1 MLRCGKPGSVR
12 RAGQLA
18 LLCALAAILL
28 VAPRA
33 LSDDH
38 DLWFTVEVAG
48 QKAGWQ
54 RLTRR
59 TGGDEVTTRWEL
71 HMSFQ
76 RGSGVLEL
84 VFRSGFVE
92 TTAGTPVRMWFE
104 QKTGGTPLRAE
115 YTFTSEGIDGSK
127 RVGEGEPERSRAPL
141 PRGHWLT
148 PCATSRHVAE
158 RLEAGDRRFLLVRI
172 DPVIGPRPIGVTHTL
187 LERTTA
193 QVGPPDNV
201 DEVEVWRCRVERS
214 VIGGRYKVQHI
225 DARGVAVIT
234 EDKWGALPRR
244 IVLSDEAA
252 ATRPAPPPDLLAHAL
267 IKLDEPIALPRRTSL
282 ARYVVSTIKGPLPDL
297 PQDASQS
304 FERLGPRSA
313 RIAVDTREL
322 QPAKGVDREEHLAPT
337 IVVNTDDEVIQRLA
351 RQATEGAGES
361 PEERAEAMRRF
372 VHQYIT
378 TGLGTGFSSASEVAR
393 GRVGDCTEFT
403 VLLAAL
409 LRVEGIPSRGVR
421 GLVYAER
428 FSGHEHIFG
437 YHMWTQALLEVE
449 GRERWVD
456 LDATLPS
463 PHFDAAH
470 IALATTPLRDPNDK
484 SEFIF
489 EQVGGNLKVVVEDV
503 R

>member
-1 MLRCGKPGSVR
+1 MLRCGKPGSAP
-12 RAGQLA
+12 RAAQVA
-18 LLCALAAILL
+18 VLCALAAILL

-59 TGGDEVTTRWEL
+59 TEGDEVTTSWEL

-104 QKTGGTPLRAE
+104 QKIGGTPLRAE
-115 YTFTSEGIDGSK
+115 YTFTPEGIDGSR

-158 RLEAGDRRFLLVRI
+158 RLEAGDGRFLLARI
-172 DPVIGPRPIGVTHTL
+172 EPSIGPRPIRVAHTL

-193 QVGPPDNV
+193 RVGPPDNLR
-201 DEVEVWRCRVERS
+201 EVEVWRCGVERS
-214 VIGGRYKVQHI
+214 VTGDRFRIEHI
-225 DARGVAVIT
+225 DERGVAVIT

-244 IVLSDEAA
+244 IVLSDEAS
-252 ATRPAPPPDLLAHAL
+252 ATRPAPPPDLLAHTL
-267 IKLDEPIALPRRTSL
+267 IKLDEPIAFPRRTSSATYL
-282 ARYVVSTIKGPLPDL
+282 VATVEGPLPDL

-304 FERLGPRSA
+304 FERLGAQSA
-313 RIAVDTREL
+313 RIAVDTRKL

-337 IVVNTDDEVIQRLA
+337 MVVNTDDEVIQRLA

-361 PEERAEAMRRF
+361 PQERAEAMRRF
-372 VHQYIT
+372 VHQYIA
-378 TGLGTGFSSASEVAR
+378 TGLDTGFSSASEVAR
-393 GRVGDCTEFT
+393 SREGDCTEFT

-421 GLVYAER
+421 GLLYVDR
-428 FSGHEHIFG
+428 FAGHEHIFG

-456 LDATLPS
+456 LDATLS
-463 PHFDAAH
+463 GPHFDAAH

-489 EQVGGNLKVVVEDV
+489 EQVGGNLKVVVEHV